1 MSTTFSRSLR
11 SLDLDSFRHSNLA
24 LLTVMAFILAWLGW
38 LFLARITLY
47 ETSDTARLEVESA
60 VHPVAV
66 QFGGRVVKTHLE
78 LGKEVKAGD
87 ILVELDTEEHR
98 LHLEEQRSQLA
109 GLQNQLVALR
119 NEVSAQERAYQQ
131 EQAAAPTALQE
142 ANARQLE
149 AETAANLAE
158 KEAERMQEL
167 FKRGLISEVEFRRA
181 EANAT
186 RSRAAAEALRLT
198 ASRLQSEQKT
208 KASDQQAQLERLNRE
223 VALLEGQIA
232 TTEKSIER
240 EQLEIQEQDIR
251 APVSGRIG
259 EISELRAGA
268 VVRPGDKLATIVPTG
283 EFRIVANFIPGT
295 ALGRVASEQP
305 ARMRLDAYP
314 WTQFGTLPAK
324 VANVANEPT
333 AGKIRIELAV
343 QPRKNSAIVL
353 QHGLTG
359 SVEVEVDRV
368 SPASMV
374 LRSVV
379 KLLNA
384 SKKES
389 SNDG

>member
-11 SLDLDSFRHSNLA
+11 SLHLDSFRHSNLMVMA
-24 LLTVMAFILAWLGW
+24 VMAFLLAWLAW
-38 LFLARITLY
+38 LFLARIALY

-66 QFGGRVVKTHLE
+66 QFGGRVVETHLK

-87 ILVELDTEEHR
+87 VLVELDTEEHR
-98 LHLEEQRSQLA
+98 LHLEEQQSQLA
-109 GLQNQLVALR
+109 GLQNQLSALR

-149 AETAANLAE
+149 AETAAQLAE

-208 KASDQQAQLERLNRE
+208 KESDQQARLERLNRE
-223 VALLEGQIA
+223 VALLAGQIA
-232 TTEKSIER
+232 TTEKIIER
-240 EQLEIQEQDIR
+240 EQREIQEQDIR
-251 APVSGRIG
+251 APVSGRVG

-268 VVRPGDKLATIVPTG
+268 VVRQGDRLATIVPTG

-314 WTQFGTLPAK
+314 WTQFGTLPAQ
-324 VANVANEPT
+324 VGNVANEPS
-333 AGKIRIELAV
+333 AGKIRVELAV

-368 SPASMV
+368 SPASMI
-374 LRSVV
+374 LRSAV
-379 KLLNA
+379 KLLSA
-384 SKKES
+384 AQKES
-389 SNDG
+389 LKEK